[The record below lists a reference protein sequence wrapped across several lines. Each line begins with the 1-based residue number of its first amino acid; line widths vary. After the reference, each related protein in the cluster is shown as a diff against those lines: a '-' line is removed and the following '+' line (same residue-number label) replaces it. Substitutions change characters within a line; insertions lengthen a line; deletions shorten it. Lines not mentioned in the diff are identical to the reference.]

1 MVVKVDFK
9 VVGEAKMHCGGCE
22 SRVRFALGQLPG
34 VQQVLADSKTQ
45 QISVLLNP
53 GQVTTEQV
61 QERLKAAGY
70 EAAMSAA

>member
-1 MVVKVDFK
+1 MVVNAKFV

-22 SRVRFALGQLPG
+22 LRVRFALEQLPG

-45 QISVLLNP
+45 RISVMLNP

-61 QERLKAAGY
+61 QQRLKAAGY
-70 EAAMSAA
+70 EVATSAA